1 MPSQLPPQ
9 WLCGF
14 TQVYE
19 LPQSH
24 CGDNWEGTL
33 FSWLHMYMQIY
44 NKMLLVWRGYH
55 ALFLTRLEET
65 TSSLLH
71 TYIYYTTYYIYFY
84 TLYTY
89 TTILLCLPFSS
100 IEHFY
105 LRSCFKDIFKK
116 CTSKKLSEKTVK
128 YLLDNCFFQIRQSDL

>member
-44 NKMLLVWRGYH
+44 NKMLLVWQSYH
-55 ALFLTRLEET
+55 TLFLTRLEET
-65 TSSLLH
+65 TSSLLLH
-71 TYIYYTTYYIYFY
+71 TYIYYTIYYIYFY
-84 TLYTY
+84 TLYTINTY

-105 LRSCFKDIFKK
+105 LRSCFKGIFKK
-116 CTSKKLSEKTVK
+116 CTSKKLSEKDCKIFTWK
-128 YLLDNCFFQIRQSDL
+128 LFFLN